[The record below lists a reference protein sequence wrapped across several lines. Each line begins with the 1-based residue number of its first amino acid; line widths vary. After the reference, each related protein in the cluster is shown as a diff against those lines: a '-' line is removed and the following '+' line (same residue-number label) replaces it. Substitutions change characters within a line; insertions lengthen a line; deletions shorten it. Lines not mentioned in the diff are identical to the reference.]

1 MSVFPL
7 GAHVEDGGVRFA
19 VASTS
24 ADAVEVCLVDGDDG
38 DLHERRVALTEQ
50 TFGVWHGHIPG
61 VGAGQRYG
69 YRVHGPYRP
78 WAGVRAN
85 PAKIL
90 VDPYARQIVGRVT
103 DLEAARGW
111 VDDPMI
117 GVDSTVDSL
126 GHVPLSVVTPPDVPV
141 AEPLPDLPWSE
152 SVILEV
158 HVRGWT
164 KLHPDVPAEHRGT
177 YLGMAHP
184 AVIEHLKRIGVTAVE
199 LLPVT
204 SIADEPPLLQR
215 GVTNYWGYA
224 TLGFLAPHAG
234 YASVPG
240 AETTEFAAMVAA
252 LHAGGIEVILDLVPN
267 HTAEGGVGG
276 TTICYRGLDA
286 PSYYSL
292 GGNGHDADIT
302 GCGNTLDSGSPTVI
316 RLVCDAM
323 RHWVTVYGVDG
334 FRIDL
339 ASVLGRPHSRSFDP
353 QSPMLTAIAVDPV
366 LSRVKLIAEPWD
378 ATGEGYR
385 VGGFGVA
392 WSEWNGRFRDAV
404 RDFWRGHGG
413 IGEVASR
420 LTGSSDLY
428 ARSGRRPWASVN
440 FVTAHDGFTL
450 RDLVSYERK
459 HNEANGEDNRDG
471 TDDNRS
477 QNFGVEGE
485 TASADVVAARLGT
498 ARALLGTLLLSTG
511 TPMLLGGDER
521 WRTQGGNNN
530 AYCARRR
537 IMGGLGGAAGGGVA
551 HGVRG
556 PADRHSPPFDRP
568 APRPL
573 LPRRRGAVVA
583 PGGAADRRSRLAR
596 RRPAHARAVA
606 RRVAAGAA
614 RGHRRGGVRA
624 AARRSLRSGAGQ
636 HLPRRHARRP
646 DPARRRRDAA
656 PARAVAAAPA
666 HPLTVSRASRHGE
679 LAVSPRRVGRRPQGI
694 LARCRATTSAAA
706 NARRPS
712 RSRAR

>member
-1 MSVFPL
+1 MPVFPL

-24 ADAVEVCLVDGDDG
+24 ADAVEVCLVDGSG
-38 DLHERRVALTEQ
+38 GELVERRVALTEH
-50 TFGVWHGHIPG
+50 TFGVWHGSIPD
-61 VGAGQRYG
+61 VQAGQRYG

-90 VDPYARQIVGRVT
+90 VDPYARQIVGSVT
-103 DLEAARGW
+103 DLDAARGW

-126 GHVPLSVVTPPDVPV
+126 GHVPLSVVTAPDVAA
-141 AEPLPDLPWSE
+141 AEARPDTPWSE
-152 SVILEV
+152 AVILEV

-184 AVIEHLKRIGVTAVE
+184 AVIEHLKRLGVTAVE

-204 SIADEPPLLQR
+204 SIADEPPLLTR
-215 GVTNYWGYA
+215 GITNYWGYA

-240 AETTEFAAMVAA
+240 AEMTEFRTMVAS
-252 LHAGGIEVILDLVPN
+252 LHAAGIEVILDLVPN

-276 TTICYRGLDA
+276 TTLCYRGLDA
-286 PSYYSL
+286 PAYYSL
-292 GGNGHDADIT
+292 GGNGYDADIT
-302 GCGNTLDSGSPTVI
+302 GTGNTLDSGSPTVI
-316 RLVCDAM
+316 RLICDAM

-353 QSPMLTAIAVDPV
+353 NAPMLTAIAIDPV
-366 LSRVKLIAEPWD
+366 LSQVKLIAEPWD

-428 ARSGRRPWASVN
+428 AISGRRPWASVN

-459 HNEANGEDNRDG
+459 HNEANGENNRDG
-471 TDDNRS
+471 TDDNRA
-477 QNFGVEGE
+477 QNFGIEGE
-485 TASADVVAARLGT
+485 TRSAATVAARLGT
-498 ARALLGTLLLSTG
+498 ARAMLGTLLLSIG

-530 AYCARRR
+530 AYCRDDGTSWVDWAQRPEAESLTAFVARLTEIRR
-537 IMGGLGGAAGGGVA
+537 SSPDLHRDRFYRDGEVLWWHPNGRRMGGHDWHDGELHTIGMLRGEWLLLLHAGVDPETCVLPPDGPFCPEVDSTRDDGV
-551 HGVRG
+551 
-556 PADRHSPPFDRP
+556 PLDREPY
-568 APRPL
+568 
-573 LPRRRGAVVA
+573 
-583 PGGAADRRSRLAR
+583 
-596 RRPAHARAVA
+596 
-606 RRVAAGAA
+606 
-614 RGHRRGGVRA
+614 RGGTTIILPA
-624 AARRSLRSGAGQ
+624 RSLQLLRS
-636 HLPRRHARRP
+636 L
-646 DPARRRRDAA
+646 
-656 PARAVAAAPA
+656 
-666 HPLTVSRASRHGE
+666 
-679 LAVSPRRVGRRPQGI
+679 
-694 LARCRATTSAAA
+694 
-706 NARRPS
+706 
-712 RSRAR
+712 

>member
-1 MSVFPL
+1 VPVFPL

-24 ADAVEVCLVDGDDG
+24 ADAVEVCLVDGG
-38 DLHERRVALTEQ
+38 EGELVERRFLLTEK
-50 TFGVWHGHIPG
+50 TFGVWHGSVPD
-61 VGAGQRYG
+61 VAVGQRYG

-78 WAGVRAN
+78 WTGVRAN

-90 VDPYARQIVGRVT
+90 VDPYARRIIGTVT

-111 VDDPMI
+111 VHDPML

-126 GHVPLSVVTPPDVPV
+126 GHVPLSVVTAPDVFAAETRPDVP
-141 AEPLPDLPWSE
+141 WSE
-152 SVILEV
+152 TVILEA

-164 KLHPDVPAEHRGT
+164 KLHPEVPAEERGT

-184 AVIEHLKRIGVTAVE
+184 AVIEHLKRLGVTSVE

-204 SIADEPPLLQR
+204 SIADEPPLLAR

-234 YASVPG
+234 YASVQG
-240 AETTEFAAMVAA
+240 AEMTEFRSMVAA
-252 LHAGGIEVILDLVPN
+252 LHAAGIEVILDIVPN

-276 TTICYRGLDA
+276 TTLSYRGLDA
-286 PSYYSL
+286 PAYYSL

-302 GCGNTLDSGSPTVI
+302 GTGNTLDSGSPTVI

-323 RHWVTVYGVDG
+323 RHWATVYGVDG

-339 ASVLGRPHSRSFDP
+339 ASVLGMPHSGSFDP
-353 QSPMLTAIAVDPV
+353 HAPLLTAIAVDPV
-366 LSRVKLIAEPWD
+366 LSRLKLIAEPWD

-420 LTGSSDLY
+420 LTGSSDIY
-428 ARSGRRPWASVN
+428 AASGRRPWASVN

-459 HNEANGEDNRDG
+459 HNEANGENNRDG
-471 TDDNRS
+471 TDDNRA

-485 TASADVVAARLGT
+485 TSSPSTVAARLGT
-498 ARALLGTLLLSTG
+498 ARAMLGTLLLSIG

-521 WRTQGGNNN
+521 WRTQSGNNN
-530 AYCARRR
+530 AYCRDDGTSWVDWAERPEAESLTAFVARVTEIRR
-537 IMGGLGGAAGGGVA
+537 SSPDLHRDRFYRDGEVLWWHPSGRRMGGHDWHDGGLHTVGLVRGEWLLLLHAGGDPVTCVLPPDGPFCPEVDSTRDDGV
-551 HGVRG
+551 
-556 PADRHSPPFDRP
+556 PIDRDPY
-568 APRPL
+568 
-573 LPRRRGAVVA
+573 
-583 PGGAADRRSRLAR
+583 
-596 RRPAHARAVA
+596 
-606 RRVAAGAA
+606 
-614 RGHRRGGVRA
+614 RGGTTIILPA
-624 AARRSLRSGAGQ
+624 RSLLLLRT
-636 HLPRRHARRP
+636 P
-646 DPARRRRDAA
+646 
-656 PARAVAAAPA
+656 
-666 HPLTVSRASRHGE
+666 
-679 LAVSPRRVGRRPQGI
+679 
-694 LARCRATTSAAA
+694 
-706 NARRPS
+706 
-712 RSRAR
+712 

>member
-19 VASTS
+19 VASNS
-24 ADAVEVCLVDGDDG
+24 ADAVEVCLVDDDDG
-38 DLHERRVALTEQ
+38 KLVERRIALTEQ
-50 TFGVWHGHIPG
+50 TFGVWHGHVPD
-61 VGAGQRYG
+61 VHPGQRYG
-69 YRVHGPYRP
+69 YRVHGRYQP

-90 VDPYARQIVGRVT
+90 VDPYARQITGRVT
-103 DLEAARGW
+103 NLEAARGW
-111 VDDPMI
+111 VGDPMI

-126 GHVPLSVVTPPDVPV
+126 GHVPLSMVTAPDVPFSE
-141 AEPLPDLPWSE
+141 AGPDVPWSE
-152 SVILEV
+152 TVIVEA

-164 KLHPDVPAEHRGT
+164 MLHPEVPPEHRGT

-184 AVIEHLKRIGVTAVE
+184 AVTGHLRRIGATTVE

-204 SIADEPPLLQR
+204 SIADEPPLLAR
-215 GVTNYWGYA
+215 GISNYWGYA
-224 TLGFLAPHAG
+224 TLGFLAPNAG

-240 AETTEFAAMVAA
+240 AEMAEFVAMVSAMHAA
-252 LHAGGIEVILDLVPN
+252 GLEVILDLVPN
-267 HTAEGGVGG
+267 HTAEGSVGG
-276 TTICYRGLDA
+276 TTLCYRGLDA
-286 PSYYSL
+286 PAYYSL

-302 GCGNTLDSGSPTVI
+302 GTGNTLDSGSPTVI
-316 RLVCDAM
+316 RLVCDAL

-339 ASVLGRPHSRSFDP
+339 ASVLGRPHSGSFDP
-353 QSPMLTAIAVDPV
+353 SASMLTAIAVDPV

-413 IGEVASR
+413 IGEIASR

-428 ARSGRRPWASVN
+428 ALSGRRPWASVN

-450 RDLVSYERK
+450 RDLVSYRRK
-459 HNEANGEDNRDG
+459 HNKANGENNRDG

-485 TASADVVAARLGT
+485 TSSPAVVAARLRT

-530 AYCARRR
+530 AYCKDDDTSWVDWTERPEAESLTAFVARVTEIRR
-537 IMGGLGGAAGGGVA
+537 SSPALHRDRFYKEGEVLWWHPTGRRMGGHDWHDGGLRTLGLLRGDWLLLLHAGPGPVTCVLPPDGPFCPEVDSTRDDGVPLDREPYQGGTTII
-551 HGVRG
+551 
-556 PADRHSPPFDRP
+556 
-568 APRPL
+568 
-573 LPRRRGAVVA
+573 LPT
-583 PGGAADRRSRLAR
+583 
-596 RRPAHARAVA
+596 
-606 RRVAAGAA
+606 
-614 RGHRRGGVRA
+614 
-624 AARRSLRSGAGQ
+624 RSLLLLRI
-636 HLPRRHARRP
+636 P
-646 DPARRRRDAA
+646 
-656 PARAVAAAPA
+656 
-666 HPLTVSRASRHGE
+666 
-679 LAVSPRRVGRRPQGI
+679 
-694 LARCRATTSAAA
+694 
-706 NARRPS
+706 
-712 RSRAR
+712 